1 MTAPSSDVGTLTGFP
16 HPPQRRSGERS
27 SPARGRACL
36 SLVAAVVFVAGCGD
50 LPPPPAATAGS
61 SSRTA
66 PDDSD
71 AWNLVPRGAS
81 SLADLDM
88 GALRASPWSR
98 ALVTGGFVEDREER
112 RRVFGYDVFND
123 ADRVVVGGRFD
134 AARVGQ
140 AFASATP
147 GTVTA
152 RWRDCPIWEGAGRAV
167 TVLPSGR
174 TLVQGT
180 PETARAAID
189 AAWGV
194 VPDARGGPLGALA
207 RDVDAESHRPAVT
220 LALVVT
226 DEVRAR
232 ASGIADVPPEL
243 RRGAARVD
251 LGADLELSAVAV
263 FDDDAHA
270 ATAARLWTG
279 ALREL
284 AQNRMLRLMG
294 LGPLVD
300 GVTLEPEGAR
310 VHGRL
315 RIAEDKREALAERV
329 LLLLQAVARQR
340 GQGAPQP

>member
-1 MTAPSSDVGTLTGFP
+1 VTA
-16 HPPQRRSGERS
+16 RS
-27 SPARGRACL
+27 RA
-36 SLVAAVVFVAGCGD
+36 SGGATLVAAVVFVAAGCGD
-50 LPPPPAATAGS
+50 LPPPPAVTPVP
-61 SSRTA
+61 SSRA
-66 PDDSD
+66 ARDDSD
-71 AWNLVPRGAS
+71 AWNGVPRGAS

-88 GALRASPWSR
+88 NALRASPWSR

-123 ADRVVVGGRFD
+123 ADRIVVAGFEGAGGTTQIVVVVGRFD

-147 GTVTA
+147 GAVA
-152 RWRDCPIWEGAGRAV
+152 PRWRDCPIWEGGGRAV

-220 LALVVT
+220 LALLVT

-232 ASGIADVPPEL
+232 ASGIVDVPPDL

-251 LGADLELSAVAV
+251 LGPDIELSAVAV
-263 FDDDAHA
+263 FDDDARA
-270 ATAARLWTG
+270 STAARLWTG

-284 AQNRMLRLMG
+284 AQNRMLRIMG

-300 GVTLEPEGAR
+300 GITLDPEGAR

-315 RIAEDKREALAERV
+315 RIPEDKREALAERV